1 MSTQVS
7 NNPIYWNN
15 RQRAIKAADATK
27 EKIKTQI
34 LVQTGTK
41 TWVYVNPGEKP
52 KEKSEMKMPTRN
64 ELRGGHN
71 RKEVSANGVILPS
84 LRRAAE
90 YLSISRSMAERLIY
104 GRSKNPNIVIF
115 YTVNE

>member
-1 MSTQVS
+1 MNAQTS
-7 NNPIYWNN
+7 NNPNYWYNKDKSIKLA
-15 RQRAIKAADATK
+15 AITK
-27 EKIKTQI
+27 EKVKNQI
-34 LVQTGTK
+34 LVQTDKK
-41 TWVYVNPGEKP
+41 TWVYVNPGEQP

-71 RKEVSANGVILPS
+71 KKEVSANGVILPS
-84 LRRAAE
+84 LRMAAE

-115 YTVNE
+115 YTGNQ